1 MMVTIVFLNKVLF
14 SGESLLELV
23 VEGIKAGLEP
33 EHPPAQTTSRAV
45 RFEEP
50 ISKGNQVKV
59 GLKIMNHILDN
70 KTNRYIVL
78 AKNKPMLEEVLK
90 ECAALEDYVVSRLS
104 FSRAEQLDNA
114 ELASILSIQSQLL
127 VLLHPKSAVARLEE
141 QLSWAERELL
151 PVLVT
156 REESQPSTREQRA
169 LARALLV
176 SLGNQVFFFLSAGL
190 ADAALTSRCL
200 HWALELLNDGGIS
213 LLKVVLPMLVVA
225 AETASTRQS
234 QDWKEQYE
242 ENIPVCFA
250 RMLCW
255 LSANLGMLEEEEEAG
270 KEFTA
275 GIKQFLTI
283 YNKLRQKDPDSW
295 EDLLDVTVTSLA
307 SLMARKVEDQED
319 LVKEQMGRIINS
331 MMDIVLGLAGQDEV
345 TRAVEELDGKHNE
358 GDEGFVS
365 TMQGFKMVLS
375 FVESEGAEKLAE
387 FIDSK
392 IAEKTE

>member
-1 MMVTIVFLNKVLF
+1 MLFL
-14 SGESLLELV
+14 GESLLELV

-33 EHPPAQTTSRAV
+33 EHPPAQSTSRAV

-50 ISKGNQVKV
+50 MSKGNQVKV

-104 FSRAEQLDNA
+104 FSRAEKLDSA
-114 ELASILSIQSQLL
+114 ELASILSIQSQLM
-127 VLLHPKSAVARLEE
+127 VLLHPESAVARLEE

-156 REESQPSTREQRA
+156 REESEERQPSTREQRA

-190 ADAALTSRCL
+190 ADAELTSRCL
-200 HWALELLNDGGIS
+200 HWALELLYDGGIS
-213 LLKVVLPMLVVA
+213 LLQVVLPMLVVA

-234 QDWKEQYE
+234 QAWKQQYE

-283 YNKLRQKDPDSW
+283 YNKLQQKDPDSW
-295 EDLLDVTVTSLA
+295 EDLLDVTLTSLA

-319 LVKEQMGRIINS
+319 LVKEQMGRIINP

-345 TRAVEELDGKHNE
+345 LRAVEELVGKHKE

-365 TMQGFKMVLS
+365 TMQGFKMVLR
-375 FVESEGAEKLAE
+375 FVETEGAEKLSE
-387 FIDSK
+387 LIESE
-392 IAEKTE
+392 IAEKSE